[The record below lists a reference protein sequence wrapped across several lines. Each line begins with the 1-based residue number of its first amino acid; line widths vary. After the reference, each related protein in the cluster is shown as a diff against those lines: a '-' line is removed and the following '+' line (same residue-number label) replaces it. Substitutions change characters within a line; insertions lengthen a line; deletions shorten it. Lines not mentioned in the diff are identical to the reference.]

1 MGIIGLLGKVLTMLD
16 RKFLLGTTLIAG
28 LAAAALVAPTVAV
41 AQPTAAA
48 APAADD
54 EEEEE
59 EADVSALVI
68 TGSRIKRSEFNSS
81 APIQVITSEQSS
93 LEGLVDTAEILQQSS
108 VAAGSFQ
115 VNNQLTGFVT
125 DGGPGAN
132 TISLRGLGATRT
144 LVLLNGK
151 RVGPSGT
158 RGTVGPVDLNVIP
171 NSIVERFEILKD
183 GASSIYG
190 SDAVAGVINIITKSN
205 LDGLE
210 LNVYGNIPFEEG
222 GEQYRGSIAWGKTWD
237 RGYVNASLNYQE
249 SKILR
254 RSQRDDTA
262 CAADY
267 LFDASSGSKGGR
279 IDYANTDPTQGAPDA
294 IKCYNLFARVLRT
307 ATAGSGAL
315 TRGGDLIYKDAGV
328 VYPTAQQGNNVAV
341 VAGYDLARQA
351 RAGYP
356 LTHSYGHQDDELY
369 GRQSILSPVKN
380 TSFYLSG
387 GFDILPALELYG
399 EFLYNKRESAQYGA
413 RQFFPS
419 LDPRNSSVPAP
430 FQLGGALNPG
440 NGFLTPIIPFRSDRS
455 QEVDYWRSVVGLR
468 GDIGRFSWDVFYQHS
483 DSDATYEAYNLYN
496 DRVVAI
502 TGRSDVVGST
512 GFGVACNQAAIT
524 LSGGLCSTLPNITLA
539 GGGTGPGIDFTSQR
553 VIEGNFTQAELDF
566 LTFNA
571 VGQTTYVQDL
581 IEASFSGD
589 LFNLPAG
596 PVGAAFGITAR
607 KDEIDDNP
615 DAMEQAGN
623 FWGSSAAG
631 RTRGEDTVTE
641 VFAEFEVPLL
651 KGLPG
656 VESLDL
662 QVSGRYTEYDS
673 FGNGDTYKVGL
684 NWQITPAWRIRA
696 TKGTSFRAPALYEL
710 YLANQTSFQN
720 QAAIDPCIQWELD
733 TNPFIQANCSAAGVP
748 MNYTGAGTSSAL
760 IVTGGGAGILD
771 AETSEAYTVGVIWT
785 PSFIDLSVAVEYFD
799 FLVKDEVR
807 QFGSANILNQ
817 CYTSPTFPSD
827 PFCTLFTRNSPG
839 AALRPNEIVT
849 VNNSYVNI
857 AEQINRG
864 IDLTVRY
871 THEFDFGRLTFDSQF
886 TWQTKDTV
894 NLLGGVT
901 EDDNGETTEPDFT
914 GNMSLRFDR
923 GDWTVFWNADM
934 IGKQSDT
941 EAFGGDIFTSTKF
954 SSTCRY
960 TPTGGAAVTGTCSS
974 FLNSAGTIAA
984 PGTLTVVAGNVYYK
998 QYNEFTTY
1006 HAFSVRK
1013 KMDDW
1018 TFAAGIQNVF
1028 DERPPAQSAGQFRA
1042 GTAALNL
1049 YDVRGRRAFFSVT
1062 KRF

>member
-1 MGIIGLLGKVLTMLD
+1 MSSYLAESRISRSVAFAAEGIIGTLGKVLKMLD

-41 AQPTAAA
+41 AQPAAAPAA

-54 EEEEE
+54 EDEEEE
-59 EADVSALVI
+59 EGDVSALVI

-108 VAAGSFQ
+108 VASGSFQ

-237 RGYVNASLNYQE
+237 RGYLNASLNYQE

-254 RSQRDDTA
+254 RKDRDDTA

-267 LFDASSGSKGGR
+267 LRLGGR
-279 IDYANTDPTQGAPDA
+279 GGPRADFVNTDPSQTEPDSV
-294 IKCYNLFARVLRT
+294 KCFNLFARVLRT
-307 ATAGSGAL
+307 SNAF
-315 TRGGDLIYKDAGV
+315 GDLIYKDPGV
-328 VYPTAQQGNNVAV
+328 IYPAFNPAGNNAPPVTV
-341 VAGYDLARQA
+341 GSNGVTYDLARQG
-351 RAGYP
+351 RAGRP
-356 LTHSYGHQDDELY
+356 ETFPYGHFDDDLY

-380 TSFYLSG
+380 TSFYASG
-387 GFDILPALELYG
+387 GFDILPVVELYG
-399 EFLYNKRESAQYGA
+399 EFLFNKRESAQFGA

-419 LDPRNSSVPAP
+419 VNPRNPAIP
-430 FQLGGALNPG
+430 NVFKTAAQGPGG
-440 NGFLTPIIPFRSDRS
+440 NGYFNPNGSNLLPIIPFRSDRA
-455 QEVDYWRSVVGLR
+455 QEVDYWRTVVGLR

-483 DSDATYEAYNLYN
+483 DSDATYETYSLYN
-496 DRVVAI
+496 DRVLAVTGGFANAI
-502 TGRSDVVGST
+502 NPATMLPYGQATAGSSPCFMPDASQNIS
-512 GFGVACNQAAIT
+512 GFNCAN
-524 LSGGLCSTLPNITLA
+524 LP
-539 GGGTGPGIDFTSQR
+539 GGIDFTSQR
-553 VIEGNFTQAELDF
+553 ILEGNFNDAELDF

-571 VGQTTYVQDL
+571 VGNTTYVQDL
-581 IEASFSGD
+581 VEASISGD

-596 PVGAAFGITAR
+596 PVGAAFGITVR
-607 KDEIDDNP
+607 KDEIDDTP
-615 DAMEQAGN
+615 DDNEARGN
-623 FWGSSAAG
+623 LWGSSAAG
-631 RTRGEDTVTE
+631 HTFGDDTVSE

-662 QVSGRYTEYDS
+662 QISGRYTEYES
-673 FGNGDTYKVGL
+673 YGNGDTYKVGL

-696 TKGTSFRAPALYEL
+696 TQGTSFRAPALYEL
-710 YLANQTSFQN
+710 YLANQTSFQG
-720 QAAIDPCIQWELD
+720 QGAIDPCILYEQD
-733 TNPFIQANCSAAGVP
+733 TNPFIQANCAAAGVP
-748 MNYTGAGTSSAL
+748 LNYTAAGSSSAT
-760 IVTGGGAGILD
+760 IITGGGAGVLD

-785 PSFIDLSVAVEYFD
+785 PSFIDLSVAFEYFD
-799 FLVKDEVR
+799 FLVLDEIR

-817 CYTSPTFPSD
+817 CYSSPTFPAD
-827 PFCTLFTRNSPG
+827 PFCTLFTRNGPG
-839 AALRPNEIVT
+839 AATRPNEILT
-849 VNNSYVNI
+849 VNNSYVNV

-864 IDLTVRY
+864 IDLTIRY

-894 NLLGGVT
+894 VLLGGAAT

-923 GDWTVFWNADM
+923 GDWTAFWTVDM

-941 EAFGGDIFTSTKF
+941 EAFGGDVFF
-954 SSTCRY
+954 SSRY
-960 TPTGGAAVTGTCSS
+960 
-974 FLNSAGTIAA
+974 NSQ
-984 PGTLTVVAGNVYYK
+984 VYYK
-998 QYNEFTTY
+998 QYNEFTAY

-1018 TFAAGIQNVF
+1018 TFSGGLQNVF

-1049 YDVRGRRAFFSVT
+1049 YDMRGRRAFINIT

>member
-41 AQPTAAA
+41 AQPTAPAA

-54 EEEEE
+54 EEEE

-190 SDAVAGVINIITKSN
+190 SDAVAGVINIITKTN

-210 LNVYGNIPFEEG
+210 LNVYGNVPFEQG

-237 RGYVNASLNYQE
+237 RGYLNASLNYQE

-254 RSQRDDTA
+254 RGDREDTA

-267 LFDASSGSKGGR
+267 LTADARGGAR
-279 IDYANTDPTQGAPDA
+279 IDFANTDPTQTAPDST
-294 IKCYNLFARVLRT
+294 KCYNLFARVLRT
-307 ATAGSGAL
+307 PSF
-315 TRGGDLIYKDAGV
+315 GDLIYKDAGV
-328 VYPTAQQGNNVAV
+328 VYPTAQQGNNAPAAITV
-341 VAGYDLARQA
+341 GGTTYDLARQS
-351 RAGYP
+351 RAGFP
-356 LTHSYGHQDDELY
+356 LTHPYAHQDDELY
-369 GRQSILSPVKN
+369 ARQSILSPVKN
-380 TSFYLSG
+380 TSFYASG

-399 EFLYNKRESAQYGA
+399 EFLFNKRESAQYGA

-419 LDPRNSSVPAP
+419 VSAANGAIPAP
-430 FQLGGALNPG
+430 FKSVAQGGTGYFNPTGG
-440 NGFLTPIIPFRSDRS
+440 NLLPIIPFRSDRS
-455 QEVDYWRSVVGLR
+455 QEVDYFRYVAGLR
-468 GDIGRFSWDVFYQHS
+468 GDLGRFSWDVFYQRS
-483 DSDATYEAYNLYN
+483 DSDATYKAYNLYN

-502 TGRSDVVGST
+502 TQAGS
-512 GFGVACNQAAIT
+512 ACNQALIT
-524 LSGGLCSTLPNITLA
+524 ISGGQCSALP
-539 GGGTGPGIDFTSQR
+539 GGIDFTSQR
-553 VIEGNFTQAELDF
+553 ILEGNFNAAELAF
-566 LTFNA
+566 LTFDA
-571 VGQTTYVQDL
+571 VGNTSYKQDL
-581 IEASFSGD
+581 VEGTISGD

-596 PVGAAFGITAR
+596 PVGAAVGVTYR

-615 DAMEQAGN
+615 DDNEKAGN

-631 RTRGEDTVTE
+631 RTRGDDTVTE
-641 VFAEFEVPLL
+641 AFAEVEVPIL

-656 VESLDL
+656 IESLDL

-673 FGNGDTYKVGL
+673 YGDGSTYKVGL
-684 NWQITPAWRIRA
+684 NWQVTPAWRVRA

-720 QAAIDPCIQWELD
+720 QVAIDPCIQWELD
-733 TNPFIQANCSAAGVP
+733 TNPRIVANCSAAGVP
-748 MNYTGAGTSSAL
+748 MGYTGAGTSSAL
-760 IVTGGGAGILD
+760 IITGGGAGILT

-799 FLVKDEVR
+799 FLVEDEVR

-817 CYTSPTFPSD
+817 CYTSETFPTD
-827 PFCTLFTRNSPG
+827 PFCTLFTRNAPG
-839 AALRPNEIVT
+839 AALRPNEIIS

-886 TWQTKDTV
+886 TWQNKDTV
-894 NLLGGVT
+894 NLLGGAT

-923 GDWTVFWNADM
+923 GDWTVFWNADL

-941 EAFGGDIFTSTKF
+941 EAFGGDIFNSTKF
-954 SSTCRY
+954 SGNCRF
-960 TPTGGAAVTGTCSS
+960 TPTGGVAVTGGCST
-974 FLNSAGTIAA
+974 FLNAAGTNAV
-984 PGTLTVVAGNVYYK
+984 PGTLTVLSVPVYYK
-998 QYNEFTTY
+998 QYNEFTAY
-1006 HAFSVRK
+1006 HSFSVRK

-1018 TFAAGIQNVF
+1018 TFSAGLQNVF

-1049 YDVRGRRAFFSVT
+1049 YDMRGRRAFFSVT

>member
-1 MGIIGLLGKVLTMLD
+1 MGIIGLLGKVLKMLD

-28 LAAAALVAPTVAV
+28 LSAAALVAPTVAV
-41 AQPTAAA
+41 AQTTAPAA

-54 EEEEE
+54 EDEEEE
-59 EADVSALVI
+59 GDVSALVI

-108 VAAGSFQ
+108 VASGSFQ

-254 RSQRDDTA
+254 RKDREDTA

-267 LFDASSGSKGGR
+267 LRLGGR
-279 IDYANTDPTQGAPDA
+279 GGPRADFANTDPSQTQPDD
-294 IKCYNLFARVLRT
+294 IKCYGLFSRVLRT
-307 ATAGSGAL
+307 TNAF
-315 TRGGDLIYKDAGV
+315 GDLIYKDPGV
-328 VYPTAQQGNNVAV
+328 VYPAFNAAGNNAPAAITVN
-341 VAGYDLARQA
+341 GITYDFARQG
-351 RAGYP
+351 RAGRP
-356 LTHSYGHQDDELY
+356 ETFPYGHFDDDLY

-380 TSFYLSG
+380 TSLYVSG
-387 GFDILPALELYG
+387 GFDILPVMELYG
-399 EFLYNKRESAQYGA
+399 EFLFNRRESAQYGA
-413 RQFFPS
+413 RQFFPGV
-419 LDPRNSSVPAP
+419 NPANPAIPNP
-430 FQLGGALNPG
+430 FKTAAQGVGGTGYFNPAG
-440 NGFLTPIIPFRSDRS
+440 SALTPIIPFRSDRS
-455 QEVDYWRSVVGLR
+455 QEVDYWRTVIGLR

-483 DSDATYEAYNLYN
+483 DSDAEYHTYSLYN
-496 DRVVAI
+496 DRVVAV
-502 TGRSDVVGST
+502 TQFNVG
-512 GFGVACNQAAIT
+512 CNQAAIT
-524 LSGGLCSTLPNITLA
+524 ISGGQCSSLPSVPYAT
-539 GGGTGPGIDFTSQR
+539 GGTGPGIDWTSQR
-553 VIEGNFTQAELDF
+553 VLEGNFTEAELAF
-566 LTFNA
+566 LAFDA
-571 VGQTTYVQDL
+571 VGSTTYKQDL
-581 IEASFSGD
+581 IEASVSGD

-596 PVGAAFGITAR
+596 PVGAAFGITHR
-607 KDEIDDNP
+607 KDEIDDTP
-615 DAMEQAGN
+615 DENEQTGN

-631 RTRGEDTVTE
+631 HTFGDDTVTE
-641 VFAEFEVPLL
+641 VFAEVEIPIL
-651 KGLPG
+651 KGIPG
-656 VESLDL
+656 IESLDL

-673 FGNGDTYKVGL
+673 YGNGDTYKIGL

-733 TNPFIQANCSAAGVP
+733 TNPLIQANCAAAGVP
-748 MNYTGAGTSSAL
+748 MGWTGAGTSSAL
-760 IVTGGGAGILD
+760 IITGGGAGVLE
-771 AETSEAYTVGVIWT
+771 AETSDAYTVGVIWT

-799 FLVKDEVR
+799 FLVNDEVR

-817 CYTSPTFPSD
+817 CYTSPTYPAD
-827 PFCTLFTRNSPG
+827 PFCTLFTRNGPG
-839 AALRPNEIVT
+839 AVTRPNEIIT
-849 VNNSYVNI
+849 VNNSYVNV

-864 IDLTVRY
+864 VDLTIRY
-871 THEFDFGRLTFDSQF
+871 THEFDFGRLTYDSQF
-886 TWQTKDTV
+886 TWQTKDTTT
-894 NLLGGVT
+894 LLGGAAV
-901 EDDNGETTEPDFT
+901 EDYNGTTTEPDFT

-923 GDWTVFWNADM
+923 GDWTVFWNTDM
-934 IGKQSDT
+934 IGKQSDSDQL
-941 EAFGGDIFTSTKF
+941 GDLATSTRYN
-954 SSTCRY
+954 ST
-960 TPTGGAAVTGTCSS
+960 
-974 FLNSAGTIAA
+974 
-984 PGTLTVVAGNVYYK
+984 VYIK
-998 QYNEFTTY
+998 RYNEFTAY
-1006 HAFSVRK
+1006 HSFSVRK

-1018 TFAAGIQNVF
+1018 TFSAGLQNVF
-1028 DERPPAQSAGQFRA
+1028 DERPPAQSTPQFRA

-1049 YDVRGRRAFFSVT
+1049 YDMRGRRAFFNVT